1 MAHNV
6 YILKKKNDRKMFN
19 VGNKIRHGRHKK
31 KTTRRHDDEEGQNT
45 RIDLFMFLKKKV
57 ISLFG

>member
-6 YILKKKNDRKMFN
+6 YILKKKNDRKCSMSAIKLDM
-19 VGNKIRHGRHKK
+19 VGIK